1 MKEEEEEEEEEVE
14 EEVEEEEEDRNVAS
28 GCCWGLVLPEERKE
42 GRKME
47 GFCLVD
53 GINKLSTNSSNSS
66 SGSGVV
72 IVVKYV
78 GINQRPR
85 HRVGSD
91 GAGSSIHGIA
101 ISKITIPDG
110 RGEKEGVVKTKKKT
124 IRLTDRFDYW
134 KVSSNRKYQGFV
146 EPLNLVISSSFNSA
160 HEPSSE
166 AHQGPLYV
174 SLMFF
179 CIPEALAKYT
189 QLGFLA
195 ERGSKKSLANER
207 TRSSGLIVKSFYR
220 SWFSEEIVKIARNT
234 TPLDNW
240 SADGLTADGA
250 TAAVAVAVAVAI
262 GVAAGAHLL

>member
-1 MKEEEEEEEEEVE
+1 MSQ
-14 EEVEEEEEDRNVAS
+14 DRNVAS
-28 GCCWGLVLPEERKE
+28 GGCCWGLVLPEES
-42 GRKME
+42 
-47 GFCLVD
+47 
-53 GINKLSTNSSNSS
+53 NSSNSSNSS
-66 SGSGVV
+66 SSSVV

-101 ISKITIPDG
+101 ISKITIP
-110 RGEKEGVVKTKKKT
+110 
-124 IRLTDRFDYW
+124 
-134 KVSSNRKYQGFV
+134 KYQGFV

-195 ERGSKKSLANER
+195 ERGSKKSLVKER
-207 TRSSGLIVKSFYR
+207 TRSSGLIVKVGGLDNFIVITIDQFSTQGFIRGYKWLIKKSTRDTNDYFFQSFYR

-240 SADGLTADGA
+240 SADGLTADGVEKRAVRRGGGGVTIKRIRTYGNIEA
-250 TAAVAVAVAVAI
+250 TAAVAVAI

>member
-1 MKEEEEEEEEEVE
+1 
-14 EEVEEEEEDRNVAS
+14 
-28 GCCWGLVLPEERKE
+28 
-42 GRKME
+42 ME

-66 SGSGVV
+66 SGSSVV

-101 ISKITIPDG
+101 ISKITIP
-110 RGEKEGVVKTKKKT
+110 
-124 IRLTDRFDYW
+124 FDYW

-207 TRSSGLIVKSFYR
+207 TRSSGLIVKVGGLDNFIVITIDQFSTQSFIRSFYR

-240 SADGLTADGA
+240 SADGLTADGEAA
-250 TAAVAVAVAVAI
+250 TGAVAVAI

>member
-1 MKEEEEEEEEEVE
+1 
-14 EEVEEEEEDRNVAS
+14 
-28 GCCWGLVLPEERKE
+28 
-42 GRKME
+42 ME

-66 SGSGVV
+66 SSSVV

-101 ISKITIPDG
+101 ISKITIP
-110 RGEKEGVVKTKKKT
+110 
-124 IRLTDRFDYW
+124 FDYW

-179 CIPEALAKYT
+179 CIPEALWPST
-189 QLGFLA
+189 PNLDF
-195 ERGSKKSLANER
+195 SLN
-207 TRSSGLIVKSFYR
+207 SFYR

-240 SADGLTADGA
+240 SADGLTADGEA
-250 TAAVAVAVAVAI
+250 TAAVAVAIAI